1 MGRLKGKVAIVTG
14 AAARAEGVG
23 NGSAVAMLFAREG
36 ASVVLVNRSLERAT
50 ALEAAIRAEGGEAAA
65 FAADVTD
72 PAATEAMAAFTA
84 ERYGRLDILHNN
96 VGVGAGGNTV
106 TVTLDDW
113 NRILETNLTSAM
125 LCCRACIP
133 RMREGGGG
141 SIINVSSS
149 AGMLGLSGT
158 PGAVAYTATKA
169 GLQGLTLS
177 VAADHAAEGIRANC
191 LIVGTVY
198 TPLVAFMGE
207 EARERRSKAVPLQT
221 EGTGWDVAY
230 AAVYLASDESRWV
243 TGVMLPD
250 RRGFPEYP
258 PLAAVRSFMADRRR
272 ERRPFPAPPIPPRT
286 AL

>member
-1 MGRLKGKVAIVTG
+1 MGRLAGKVAIVTG
-14 AAARAEGVG
+14 AAAQAEGVG

-36 ASVVLVNRSLERAT
+36 ASVVLVNRSLERGK
-50 ALEAAIRAEGGEAAA
+50 ALEETIRSEGGEASA
-65 FAADVTD
+65 FAADVTQ
-72 PAATEAMAAFTA
+72 PEATEAMAAFAT
-84 ERYGRLDILHNN
+84 ERYSRLDVLHNN
-96 VGVGAGGNTV
+96 VGVGASGNTV
-106 TVTLDDW
+106 TGSLDDW
-113 NRILETNLTSAM
+113 NRLLQTNLTSAM

-158 PGAVAYTATKA
+158 PGAAAYTATKA

-198 TPLVAFMGE
+198 TPLVAFIGDE
-207 EARERRSKAVPLQT
+207 GRERRRKAVPLQT

-243 TGVMLPD
+243 SGVMLPID
-250 RRGFPEYP
+250 GG
-258 PLAAVRSFMADRRR
+258 LQNI
-272 ERRPFPAPPIPPRT
+272 RPWPR
-286 AL
+286 